1 MRSHALI
8 CAHMRSYALPVAV
21 VCSVACSVFCSVGF
35 CQNLEGDRNLR
46 GFCSGICSVFCSV
59 GANCH
64 KTCGIATKRVAL
76 PQNVWHCH
84 KTCEGLAFAP
94 CCDFLQNGTEDALP
108 AIVDLGPILAGP
120 LGSTSAYIS
129 GGELVATGSGKI
141 SARLRLY
148 ANLL

>member
-1 MRSHALI
+1 MAPWEIPGGFFARARCGASLATLTTSSVLI
-8 CAHMRSYALPVAV
+8 CAHMRSYAL
-21 VCSVACSVFCSVGF
+21 VCA
-35 CQNLEGDRNLR
+35 RMR
-46 GFCSGICSVFCSV
+46 
-59 GANCH
+59 CH
-64 KTCGIATKRVAL
+64 KTCGCVLLGGLLGRSDL

-120 LGSTSAYIS
+120 LRSTSAYIS